1 MFFKFHRLFYSTKDP
16 FNIIVFEDLKALGFT
31 MADRKALLNLNHCNL
46 VVSKLGRFHASSMI
60 LAKESINLMEM
71 FNFGMFHPNGI
82 EPAITDNVF
91 VKGLDTLIK
100 VVDEWTGYEDIAS
113 KMKKIQVNKNKN

>member
-1 MFFKFHRLFYSTKDP
+1 
-16 FNIIVFEDLKALGFT
+16 

-46 VVSKLGRFHASSMI
+46 VLSKLGRFHASSMV
-60 LAKESINLMEM
+60 LAKQNPNLMKI

-91 VKGLDTLIK
+91 VKGLETLTQ
-100 VVDEWTGYEDIAS
+100 VVDEWEGYEEIAS
-113 KMKKIQVNKNKN
+113 KMKKIQVNRKKIIKK

>member
-1 MFFKFHRLFYSTKDP
+1 
-16 FNIIVFEDLKALGFT
+16 

-46 VVSKLGRFHASSMI
+46 VVSKLGRFHASSMV
-60 LAKESINLMEM
+60 LAQENINLMKM

-91 VKGLDTLIK
+91 VKGLETLIQ
-100 VVDEWTGYEDIAS
+100 VVDEWEGYEEIAS
-113 KMKKIQVNKNKN
+113 KMKKIQVKLIKNLKNLIKFN